1 MLQHMAII
9 DFKRPLV
16 LASASEARRA
26 LLSGAGLKF
35 IPDAVDIDET
45 PLPGEAV
52 TDYVSRLAEMKANA
66 SVPPALDA
74 VIIAV
79 DTAIGL
85 EEKIIGKPR
94 DESHAR
100 EILRELSG
108 KTHEVASAIAVRDL
122 MSASIDVEITR
133 TEVTFDA
140 LDVRMIDWYMST
152 GEWRGRA
159 GAYAI
164 QGKGASLVSNVRGCF
179 TNVIGLSMPTLLR
192 MLRRIG

>member
-1 MLQHMAII
+1 MVII

-26 LLSGAGLKF
+26 LLSGAGFSF
-35 IPDAVDIDET
+35 IPDAVDIDEGAR
-45 PLPGEAV
+45 PGEDV
-52 TDYVSRLAEMKANA
+52 TEYVSRLAEAKAEA
-66 SVPPALDA
+66 AIPPSLNA
-74 VIIAV
+74 VIVAV

-85 EEKIIGKPR
+85 DDGIIGKPR